1 MKDIGFILIVSTIL
15 WLLVD
20 WLKPIW
26 EASGA
31 SRYISMAV
39 AAVGA
44 AALVLTFRLDLLVAI
59 GLTEQASVVG
69 QVFAGLSITAGSGL
83 INEIIKAV
91 GMKVEVV
98 EKEK

>member
-39 AAVGA
+39 AAVEA
-44 AALVLTFRLDLLVAI
+44 AADMGRVETEETAVAQPA
-59 GLTEQASVVG
+59 LTETQR
-69 QVFAGLSITAGSGL
+69 L
-83 INEIIKAV
+83 
-91 GMKVEVV
+91 VE
-98 EKEK
+98 